1 MTTAPSSEQ
10 AATTTADYWVGPTIG
25 EGAFGKVVHARH
37 KATGRNVAIKVVTK
51 QAIQKD
57 KRLLDSVWKER
68 RLLTTK
74 LKSNNHVISL
84 WASFHDSECLY
95 LVMECATGGD
105 LKHLIESGLTTRRAD
120 WTPAIPSYALQLIGA
135 LEYIHTQNVVHGDF
149 KPDNVLVTDSGRLKL
164 ADFGA
169 ALDLSSD
176 ASSSCSSN
184 HHRVATGTAD
194 YASPQVIRGEEVMA
208 DCDLWSLGCILY
220 AMWEGNS
227 PFHDESDALA
237 IRRITDYANNN
248 GAELRRS
255 SIIKDDDWV
264 MLIRDLLEPDST
276 SRLGMK
282 DYDKKEEGA
291 VVYAS
296 MRARQCLRVC
306 EGSQKP
312 SFKAPAPSW
321 CNEAQDCQFR
331 DGATGW
337 VAFLL

>member
-1 MTTAPSSEQ
+1 MSSEQ
-10 AATTTADYWVGPTIG
+10 AAATTTADYWVGPTIG

-37 KATGRNVAIKVVTK
+37 KATGRDVAIKVVTK

-57 KRLLDSVWKER
+57 KRLLDSVWNER
-68 RLLTTK
+68 RLLTCSTK
-74 LKSNNHVISL
+74 LKSSNFVISL

-105 LKHLIESGLTTRRAD
+105 LKHLIESGMTRRAD

-135 LEYIHTQNVVHGDF
+135 LEFIHTQSVVHGDL
-149 KPDNVLVTDSGRLKL
+149 KPDNVLVTDSGLKL

-169 ALDLSSD
+169 ALDLLD
-176 ASSSCSSN
+176 TTTARSCN
-184 HHRVATGTAD
+184 HGAMMGTAD
-194 YASPQVIRGEEVMA
+194 YASPQVVRGEEEVMV

-220 AMWEGNS
+220 AMWEGDS

-237 IRRITDYANNN
+237 IRRITDYCA

-255 SIIKDDDWV
+255 IDDDDWM
-264 MLIRDLLEPDST
+264 MLIRDLLQPDSA

-282 DYDKKEEGA
+282 DYERREEGEI

-296 MRARQCLRVC
+296 IRTRQCLRVRD
-306 EGSQKP
+306 SKQKP
-312 SFKAPAPSW
+312 SFKAPAPPW
-321 CNEAQDCQFR
+321 RNEVQDCQFR